1 MDHEDKEREDHLT
14 AELMFGLISAGTDI
28 RHSNNNTKPR
38 RYWQVLTWTSHTLFV
53 VLCIFAA
60 RGIW

>member
-38 RYWQVLTWTSHTLFV
+38 RYWQVLT
-53 VLCIFAA
+53 
-60 RGIW
+60 